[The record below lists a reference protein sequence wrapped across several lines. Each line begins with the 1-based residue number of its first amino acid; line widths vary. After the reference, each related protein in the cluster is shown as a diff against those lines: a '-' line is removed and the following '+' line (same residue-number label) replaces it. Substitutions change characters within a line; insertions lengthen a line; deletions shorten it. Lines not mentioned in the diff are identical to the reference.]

1 MHLLE
6 GSKSNGPELYCAEM
20 GYFQEIGFW
29 KVGGG
34 PWVYKLYTHPVI
46 ISDFFFSFLCE
57 PKFCRS
63 LILLCL
69 GLLINFL

>member
-6 GSKSNGPELYCAEM
+6 GSKGPELYCAEM

-34 PWVYKLYTHPVI
+34 PWFYKLYTHPVI

>member
-6 GSKSNGPELYCAEM
+6 GSNGPELYCAEM

-46 ISDFFFSFLCE
+46 ISEFFFFFFFSV
-57 PKFCRS
+57 
-63 LILLCL
+63 
-69 GLLINFL
+69 